1 MVGRDDDVLKLSA
14 QLTASRFVTIVGA
27 GGVGKTTVAV
37 AVGHHLIEAFAGA
50 VLFVDLGMLSDP
62 NLVAT
67 AVASMLGLSVQ
78 SDDATPSLIAY
89 LRDKRILL
97 ILDTCEHLVEAV
109 AALAASIIEAAPQVH
124 ILATSREALRVEGEH
139 VYRLDA
145 LACPPDDPGLTAAV
159 VQTYPA
165 TQLFVER
172 AVASGAHLDVSDAE
186 APIVASICRKLDGVA
201 LAIELAARRVES
213 YGLQQTAALLDQRLT
228 LLWLGSR
235 TAPPRQKTL
244 QATLDWS
251 YGLLSE
257 LERVVLRRLAV
268 FVGHFTLDA
277 ALEVVTS
284 ATLDRSIVFGAIDS
298 LVAKSMVATRP
309 VGAMMRYRLLDTT
322 RAYAL
327 ETRLDGA
334 ELADLAVRHA
344 TYYRRWLEQ
353 SGTEWPTLS
362 TGTERAPHFAAINNV
377 RAALEW
383 CFGVNGNVEIGVG
396 LAVAAAPVFLA
407 MSLLPEC
414 HRWSE
419 RAILA
424 LDDAAR
430 GGLEEMHLQAALGVS
445 LMFMQGGRD
454 AAREALERSFSIAE
468 ERGDALDRLRLLG
481 PLNMFHRRTG
491 DFTTALQYAKRC
503 SAIAGTVED
512 SVAIALAHSILGV
525 SLHLSG
531 DLADAGAELE
541 AALDRGPRSQPTT
554 TIYLGFEGKVLAGAI
569 LARNLW
575 LQGHP
580 DQAMERARQ
589 TVEEAAGMDHSLTL
603 AIALIWAI
611 SVFLWTGDLR
621 TAQAYMDLLT
631 SLAESHSLAPYLL
644 VARGFKGELAIR
656 QGDAKGGVESL
667 QSSLQKLHAAPYEL
681 LTTELNLSLV
691 RGFSA
696 LGRFAEAIALIDET
710 IRLVEANG
718 SLSHMPELLRVKGSV
733 FLLMPQPRHDDAE
746 ACFMQSLELSRRQ
759 GARAWELRTATDLA
773 ALLAGQGRAES
784 ARALLQ
790 PVFEQFVEGSDT
802 ADLKA
807 AARLLATLG

>member
-1 MVGRDDDVLKLSA
+1 M
-14 QLTASRFVTIVGA
+14 
-27 GGVGKTTVAV
+27 
-37 AVGHHLIEAFAGA
+37 
-50 VLFVDLGMLSDP
+50 
-62 NLVAT
+62 
-67 AVASMLGLSVQ
+67 
-78 SDDATPSLIAY
+78 
-89 LRDKRILL
+89 
-97 ILDTCEHLVEAV
+97 
-109 AALAASIIEAAPQVH
+109 
-124 ILATSREALRVEGEH
+124 
-139 VYRLDA
+139 
-145 LACPPDDPGLTAAV
+145 
-159 VQTYPA
+159 
-165 TQLFVER
+165 
-172 AVASGAHLDVSDAE
+172 
-186 APIVASICRKLDGVA
+186 
-201 LAIELAARRVES
+201 
-213 YGLQQTAALLDQRLT
+213 
-228 LLWLGSR
+228 
-235 TAPPRQKTL
+235 
-244 QATLDWS
+244 
-251 YGLLSE
+251 
-257 LERVVLRRLAV
+257 LRRLAV

-284 ATLDRSIVFGAIDS
+284 ATVDQALVFGAIDS
-298 LVAKSMVATRP
+298 LVAKSMVATLP

-322 RAYAL
+322 RAYV
-327 ETRLDGA
+327 LDISLDDA
-334 ELADLAVRHA
+334 ELAELAARHA

-353 SGTEWPTLS
+353 TGAEWPTLS
-362 TGTERAPHFAAINNV
+362 NRAQRAPHFAGLNNV

-383 CFGVNGNVEIGVG
+383 CFGVNGNIDMGVG
-396 LAVAAAPVFLA
+396 VAAAAAPVFLA
-407 MSLLPEC
+407 MSLLTEC

-424 LDDAAR
+424 LDDADR

-503 SAIAGTVED
+503 SAIARTVED
-512 SVAIALAHSILGV
+512 SVAIALAHSILGA

-531 DLADAGAELE
+531 DLADARAELE

-621 TAQAYMDLLT
+621 TAQAYIELLT

-644 VARGFKGELAIR
+644 VARGFKGELAFR

-681 LTTELNLSLV
+681 LTTELNLPLV

-718 SLSHMPELLRVKGSV
+718 GLSHMPESLRVKGNV
-733 FLLMPQPRHDDAE
+733 FLLLPQPRHDDAE

-773 ALLAGQGRAES
+773 ALLASPGESRAHGRFS
-784 ARALLQ
+784 AGFGAVRR
-790 PVFEQFVEGSDT
+790 GSDT
-802 ADLKA
+802 ADPELPRACWRNWANSVELVTLRSRPLRKHDI
-807 AARLLATLG
+807 RNFLSECQLLSVADMSGMALPREFFTLVFAVNRASQVSPWGLTELHGVALTH